1 MSMERKEPL
10 FKNPIESNDGL
21 SIDDLNKYLPAIN
34 KIEDLS
40 MTANQMRDGV
50 FLGLAIDGI
59 KKIPN
64 DSIDIIITEPP
75 ESPSQDINDSRK
87 PITIQKYFEW
97 NKNWLKESSRILKQT
112 GGIYLICGW
121 KHSGMYQS
129 LLNSFFNIQTRIT
142 WRNSSPKDQTS
153 PLTWINR
160 TSDIWFATKSDE
172 FMFNQE
178 AVTDETNNAKSNGP
192 LELGVTNLWSDIIDM
207 QIGSTIK
214 MEGDKPEQLIQRILT
229 ASSFKLNWVL
239 DPFARTGGVGI
250 ISKKMG
256 RRFIGFE
263 SDQDRLLMAMKRI
276 DTVSYTHLTLPT
288 KA

>member
-1 MSMERKEPL
+1 MSIDKKEPL
-10 FKNPIESNDGL
+10 FKNPIESNNGL

-34 KIEDLS
+34 KIQDLS
-40 MTANQMRDGV
+40 MTANEMRDGL

-59 KKIPN
+59 KKIPD

-75 ESPSQDINDSRK
+75 ESPLEDINNNKK

-97 NKNWLKESSRILKQT
+97 NKNWLSESSRILKQT
-112 GGIYLICGW
+112 GAIYLICGW

-129 LLNSFFNIQTRIT
+129 LLNSFFKLQTRIT
-142 WRNSSPKDQTS
+142 WRNSSPKEQTS

-178 AVTDETNNAKSNGP
+178 AVTSEINNIKSNGP
-192 LELGVTNLWSDIIDM
+192 IELGITNLWSDIMDV
-207 QIGSTIK
+207 QIGSTTK

-239 DPFARTGGVGI
+239 DPFARTGGIGVI
-250 ISKKMG
+250 TKKMG

-263 SDQDRLLMAMKRI
+263 SDQDRLLMSMKRI
-276 DTVSYTHLTLPT
+276 DNE
-288 KA
+288 

>member
-1 MSMERKEPL
+1 MSINKKEPL
-10 FKNPIESNDGL
+10 FKNPIESNNGL

-34 KIEDLS
+34 KIQDLS
-40 MTANQMRDGV
+40 MKANKMRDGL

-64 DSIDIIITEPP
+64 ESIDIIITEPP
-75 ESPSQDINDSRK
+75 ESPLEDINNNKK

-97 NKNWLKESSRILKQT
+97 NKNWLSESSRILKQT
-112 GGIYLICGW
+112 GAIYLICGW

-129 LLNSFFNIQTRIT
+129 LLNSFFKIQTRIT

-178 AVTDETNNAKSNGP
+178 AVTSEINNIKSNGP
-192 LELGVTNLWSDIIDM
+192 LELGITNLWSDIMDV
-207 QIGSTIK
+207 QIGSTTK

-239 DPFARTGGVGI
+239 DPFARTGGIGVI
-250 ISKKMG
+250 TKKMG

-276 DTVSYTHLTLPT
+276 DNE
-288 KA
+288 

>member
-1 MSMERKEPL
+1 MSIDKKEPL
-10 FKNPIESNDGL
+10 FKNPIESNNGL

-34 KIEDLS
+34 KIQDLS
-40 MTANQMRDGV
+40 MTANEMRDGL

-59 KKIPN
+59 KKIPD

-75 ESPSQDINDSRK
+75 ESPLEDINNNKK

-97 NKNWLKESSRILKQT
+97 NKNWLSESYRILKQT
-112 GGIYLICGW
+112 GAIYLICGW

-129 LLNSFFNIQTRIT
+129 LLNSFFKLQTRIT
-142 WRNSSPKDQTS
+142 WRNSSPKEQTS

-178 AVTDETNNAKSNGP
+178 AVTSEINNIKSNGP
-192 LELGVTNLWSDIIDM
+192 LELGITNLWSDIMDV
-207 QIGSTIK
+207 QIGSTTK

-239 DPFARTGGVGI
+239 DPFARTGGIGVI
-250 ISKKMG
+250 TKKMG

-276 DTVSYTHLTLPT
+276 DNE
-288 KA
+288 

>member
-1 MSMERKEPL
+1 MSIDKKEPL
-10 FKNPIESNDGL
+10 FKNPIESNNGL

-34 KIEDLS
+34 KIQDLS
-40 MTANQMRDGV
+40 MTANEMRDGL

-59 KKIPN
+59 KKIPD

-75 ESPSQDINDSRK
+75 KSPLEDINNNKK

-97 NKNWLKESSRILKQT
+97 NKNWLSESSRILKQT
-112 GGIYLICGW
+112 GAIYLICGW

-129 LLNSFFNIQTRIT
+129 LLNSFFKLQTRIT
-142 WRNSSPKDQTS
+142 WRNSSPKEQTS

-178 AVTDETNNAKSNGP
+178 AVTSEINNIKSNGP
-192 LELGVTNLWSDIIDM
+192 IELGITNLWSDIMDV
-207 QIGSTIK
+207 QIGSTTK

-239 DPFARTGGVGI
+239 DPFARTGGIGVI
-250 ISKKMG
+250 TKKMG

-276 DTVSYTHLTLPT
+276 DNE
-288 KA
+288 

>member
-1 MSMERKEPL
+1 MSIDKKEPL
-10 FKNPIESNDGL
+10 FKNPIESNNGL

-34 KIEDLS
+34 KIQDLS
-40 MTANQMRDGV
+40 MTANEMRDGL

-59 KKIPN
+59 KKIPD

-75 ESPSQDINDSRK
+75 ESPLEDINNSKK

-97 NKNWLKESSRILKQT
+97 NKNWLSESSRILKQT
-112 GGIYLICGW
+112 GAIYLICGW

-129 LLNSFFNIQTRIT
+129 LLNSFFKIQTRIT

-178 AVTDETNNAKSNGP
+178 AVTSEINNIKSNGP
-192 LELGVTNLWSDIIDM
+192 IELGITNLWSDIMDV
-207 QIGSTIK
+207 QIGSTTK

-239 DPFARTGGVGI
+239 DPFARTGGIGVI
-250 ISKKMG
+250 TKKMG

-276 DTVSYTHLTLPT
+276 DNE
-288 KA
+288 

>member
-1 MSMERKEPL
+1 MSIDKKEPL
-10 FKNPIESNDGL
+10 FKNPIESNNGL

-34 KIEDLS
+34 KIQDLS
-40 MTANQMRDGV
+40 MTANEMRDGL

-59 KKIPN
+59 KKIPD

-75 ESPSQDINDSRK
+75 ESPLEDINNSKK

-97 NKNWLKESSRILKQT
+97 NKSWLSESSRILKQT
-112 GGIYLICGW
+112 GAIYLICGW

-129 LLNSFFNIQTRIT
+129 LLNSFFKIQTRIT

-178 AVTDETNNAKSNGP
+178 AVTSEINNIKSNGP
-192 LELGVTNLWSDIIDM
+192 LELGITNLWSDIIDS
-207 QIGSTIK
+207 QIGSISK
-214 MEGDKPEQLIQRILT
+214 IDDDKPEQLIQRILT

-239 DPFARTGGVGI
+239 DPFARTGGIGVI
-250 ISKKMG
+250 TKKMG

-263 SDQDRLLMAMKRI
+263 SNQDRLLMAMKRI
-276 DTVSYTHLTLPT
+276 DNE
-288 KA
+288 

>member
-1 MSMERKEPL
+1 MSIDKKEPL
-10 FKNPIESNDGL
+10 FKNPIESNNGL

-34 KIEDLS
+34 KIQDLS
-40 MTANQMRDGV
+40 MTANQVRDGV

-75 ESPSQDINDSRK
+75 ESPLEDINNSKK

-192 LELGVTNLWSDIIDM
+192 LELGVTNLWSDIMDI

-276 DTVSYTHLTLPT
+276 D
-288 KA
+288 KG

>member
-1 MSMERKEPL
+1 MSIDKKEPL
-10 FKNPIESNDGL
+10 FKNPIQSNNGL

-34 KIEDLS
+34 KIQDLS
-40 MTANQMRDGV
+40 MTANEMRDGL

-59 KKIPN
+59 KKIPD

-75 ESPSQDINDSRK
+75 ESPLEDINNTKK

-97 NKNWLKESSRILKQT
+97 NKNWLRESYRILKQT
-112 GGIYLICGW
+112 GAIYLICGW

-129 LLNSFFNIQTRIT
+129 LLNSFFKIQTRIT

-172 FMFNQE
+172 FMFNQQ
-178 AVTDETNNAKSNGP
+178 AVTDETNNINSNRP
-192 LELGVTNLWSDIIDM
+192 LELGLTNLWNDIMDI
-207 QIGSTIK
+207 QIGSTTK

-239 DPFARTGGVGI
+239 DPFARTGGIGVI
-250 ISKKMG
+250 TKKMG

-276 DTVSYTHLTLPT
+276 DNE
-288 KA
+288 

>member
-1 MSMERKEPL
+1 MC
-10 FKNPIESNDGL
+10 I
-21 SIDDLNKYLPAIN
+21 
-34 KIEDLS
+34 
-40 MTANQMRDGV
+40 RDRRNTVTGS
-50 FLGLAIDGI
+50 GLATDNQTPSYIG
-59 KKIPN
+59 K
-64 DSIDIIITEPP
+64 
-75 ESPSQDINDSRK
+75 SPSSSSYYTQGMIDQVRVFPSALSASEVTQLYNEVGYQTKFTNGTTDTIVFKEGSGNITFNKEEINNSKK
-87 PITIQKYFEW
+87 PLTIQEYYKW
-97 NKNWLKESSRILKQT
+97 NENWLKESTRALKQT
-112 GGIYLICGW
+112 GAIYLICGW

-129 LLNSFFNIQTRIT
+129 LLNSFFKIQTRIT

-178 AVTDETNNAKSNGP
+178 AVTSEINNIKSNGP
-192 LELGVTNLWSDIIDM
+192 LELGITNLWSDIMDV
-207 QIGSTIK
+207 QIGSTTK

-239 DPFARTGGVGI
+239 DPFARTGGIGVI
-250 ISKKMG
+250 TKKMG

-276 DTVSYTHLTLPT
+276 DNE
-288 KA
+288 

>member
-1 MSMERKEPL
+1 MSIDKKEPL
-10 FKNPIESNDGL
+10 FKNPIESNNGL

-34 KIEDLS
+34 KIQDLS
-40 MTANQMRDGV
+40 MTANQMRDGL

-75 ESPSQDINDSRK
+75 ESPLEDINNNKK

-97 NKNWLKESSRILKQT
+97 NKNWLNESSRILKQT
-112 GGIYLICGW
+112 GAIYLICGW

-129 LLNSFFNIQTRIT
+129 LLNSFFKIQTRIT

-153 PLTWINR
+153 TSTWINR

-178 AVTDETNNAKSNGP
+178 AVTSEINNIKSNGP
-192 LELGVTNLWSDIIDM
+192 LELGITNLWSDIMDV
-207 QIGSTIK
+207 QIGSTTK

-239 DPFARTGGVGI
+239 DPFARTGGIGVI
-250 ISKKMG
+250 TKKMG

-276 DTVSYTHLTLPT
+276 DNE
-288 KA
+288 

>member
-1 MSMERKEPL
+1 MSIDKKEPL
-10 FKNPIESNDGL
+10 FKNPIESNNGL

-34 KIEDLS
+34 KIQDLS
-40 MTANQMRDGV
+40 MTANEMRDGL

-59 KKIPN
+59 KKIPD

-75 ESPSQDINDSRK
+75 ESPLEDINNSK
-87 PITIQKYFEW
+87 IPITIQKYFEW
-97 NKNWLKESSRILKQT
+97 NKNWLSESSRILKQT
-112 GGIYLICGW
+112 GAIYLICGW

-129 LLNSFFNIQTRIT
+129 LLNSFFKIQARIT

-178 AVTDETNNAKSNGP
+178 AVTSEINNIKSNGP
-192 LELGVTNLWSDIIDM
+192 LELGITNLWSDIMDV
-207 QIGSTIK
+207 QIGSTTK

-239 DPFARTGGVGI
+239 DPFARTGGIGVI
-250 ISKKMG
+250 TKKMG

-276 DTVSYTHLTLPT
+276 DNE
-288 KA
+288 

>member
-10 FKNPIESNDGL
+10 FKSPIESNDGL

-97 NKNWLKESSRILKQT
+97 NKNWLKESFRILKQT

-129 LLNSFFNIQTRIT
+129 LLNSFFKIQTRIT

-192 LELGVTNLWSDIIDM
+192 LELGVTNLWSDIMDI

-239 DPFARTGGVGI
+239 DPFSRTGGVGI

-276 DTVSYTHLTLPT
+276 D
-288 KA
+288 KG

>member
-40 MTANQMRDGV
+40 MTVNQMRDGL

-75 ESPSQDINDSRK
+75 ESPFEDINDSRK

-129 LLNSFFNIQTRIT
+129 LLNSFFKIQTRIT

-192 LELGVTNLWSDIIDM
+192 LDLGVTNLWSDIMDI

-276 DTVSYTHLTLPT
+276 D
-288 KA
+288 KG

>member
-1 MSMERKEPL
+1 MSIDKKEPL
-10 FKNPIESNDGL
+10 FKNPIESNNGL

-34 KIEDLS
+34 KIQDLS
-40 MTANQMRDGV
+40 MTANEMRDGL

-59 KKIPN
+59 KKIPD

-75 ESPSQDINDSRK
+75 ESPLEDINNTKK

-97 NKNWLKESSRILKQT
+97 NKNWLSESSRILKQT
-112 GGIYLICGW
+112 GAIYLICGW

-129 LLNSFFNIQTRIT
+129 LLNSFFKIQTRIT

-178 AVTDETNNAKSNGP
+178 AVTSEINNIKSNGP
-192 LELGVTNLWSDIIDM
+192 LELGITNLWSDIMDV
-207 QIGSTIK
+207 QIGSTTK

-239 DPFARTGGVGI
+239 DPFARTGGIGVI
-250 ISKKMG
+250 TKKMG

-276 DTVSYTHLTLPT
+276 DNE
-288 KA
+288 

>member
-1 MSMERKEPL
+1 MSIDKKEPL

-34 KIEDLS
+34 KIQDLS
-40 MTANQMRDGV
+40 MTANQMRDGL

-59 KKIPN
+59 KKIPD

-75 ESPSQDINDSRK
+75 ESPLEDINNSKK

-97 NKNWLKESSRILKQT
+97 NKNWLSESYRILKQT
-112 GGIYLICGW
+112 GAIYLICGW

-129 LLNSFFNIQTRIT
+129 LLNSFFKIQTRIT

-178 AVTDETNNAKSNGP
+178 AVTSEINNIKSNGP
-192 LELGVTNLWSDIIDM
+192 LELGITNLWSDIMDI
-207 QIGSTIK
+207 QIGPLAK
-214 MEGDKPEQLIQRILT
+214 MESDKPEQLIQRILT

-239 DPFARTGGVGI
+239 DPFARTGGIGVI
-250 ISKKMG
+250 TKKMG

-263 SDQDRLLMAMKRI
+263 SDQDKLLMAMKRI
-276 DTVSYTHLTLPT
+276 D
-288 KA
+288 KG

>member
-1 MSMERKEPL
+1 MSIDKKEPL
-10 FKNPIESNDGL
+10 FKNPIESNNGL

-34 KIEDLS
+34 KIQDLS
-40 MTANQMRDGV
+40 MTANEMRDGL

-75 ESPSQDINDSRK
+75 ESPLEDINNSKK

-97 NKNWLKESSRILKQT
+97 NKNWLSESSRILKQT
-112 GGIYLICGW
+112 GAIYLICGW

-129 LLNSFFNIQTRIT
+129 LLNSFFKIQTRIT

-178 AVTDETNNAKSNGP
+178 AVTSEINNIKSNGP
-192 LELGVTNLWSDIIDM
+192 LELGITNLWSDIMDV
-207 QIGSTIK
+207 QIGSTTK

-239 DPFARTGGVGI
+239 DPFARTGGIGVI
-250 ISKKMG
+250 TKKMG

-276 DTVSYTHLTLPT
+276 DNE
-288 KA
+288 

>member
-40 MTANQMRDGV
+40 MTANQMRDGL

-129 LLNSFFNIQTRIT
+129 LLNSFFKIQTRIT

-192 LELGVTNLWSDIIDM
+192 LELGVTNLWSDIMDI

-276 DTVSYTHLTLPT
+276 D
-288 KA
+288 KG

>member
-75 ESPSQDINDSRK
+75 KSPSQDINDSRK

-129 LLNSFFNIQTRIT
+129 LLNSFFKIQTRIT

-192 LELGVTNLWSDIIDM
+192 LELGVTNLWSDIMDI

-263 SDQDRLLMAMKRI
+263 SDQDKLLMAMKRI
-276 DTVSYTHLTLPT
+276 DNE
-288 KA
+288 

>member
-1 MSMERKEPL
+1 MSIDKKEPL
-10 FKNPIESNDGL
+10 FKNPIESNNGL

-34 KIEDLS
+34 KIQDLS
-40 MTANQMRDGV
+40 MTANEMRDGL

-59 KKIPN
+59 KKIPD

-75 ESPSQDINDSRK
+75 ESPLEDINNSKK

-97 NKNWLKESSRILKQT
+97 NKNWLSESCRILKQT
-112 GGIYLICGW
+112 GAIYLICGW

-129 LLNSFFNIQTRIT
+129 LLNSFFKIQTRIT

-178 AVTDETNNAKSNGP
+178 AVTSEINNIKSNGP
-192 LELGVTNLWSDIIDM
+192 LELGITNLWSDIMDV
-207 QIGSTIK
+207 QIGSTTK

-239 DPFARTGGVGI
+239 DPFARTGGIGVI
-250 ISKKMG
+250 TKKMG

-276 DTVSYTHLTLPT
+276 DNE
-288 KA
+288 

>member
-40 MTANQMRDGV
+40 MTANQMRDGL
-50 FLGLAIDGI
+50 FLGLAVDGI

-129 LLNSFFNIQTRIT
+129 LLNSFLKIQTRIT

-178 AVTDETNNAKSNGP
+178 AVTDETNNTKSNGP
-192 LELGVTNLWSDIIDM
+192 LELGVTNLWSDIMDI

-276 DTVSYTHLTLPT
+276 D
-288 KA
+288 KG

>member
-1 MSMERKEPL
+1 MSIEKKNPL
-10 FKNPIESNDGL
+10 FKNSIESVKGL
-21 SIDDLNKYLPAIN
+21 SIDDLNKYLPAIQ
-34 KIEDLS
+34 KVEDLTMKS
-40 MTANQMRDGV
+40 NQMRDGL
-50 FLGLAIDGI
+50 FLGLAIEGI

-64 DSIDIIITEPP
+64 DSIDIIIAEPP
-75 ESPSQDINDSRK
+75 KSPLEDINKSKK

-97 NKNWLKESSRILKQT
+97 NKNWLNESYRILKQT
-112 GGIYLICGW
+112 GAIYLICGW

-129 LLNSFFNIQTRIT
+129 LLNNFFKIQTRIT

-160 TSDIWFATKSDE
+160 TSDIWFATKSDD

-178 AVTDETNNAKSNGP
+178 AVTTEINNIKSNAP
-192 LELGVTNLWSDIIDM
+192 LELGITNLWSDIMDI
-207 QIGSTIK
+207 QIGSTTKI
-214 MEGDKPEQLIQRILT
+214 EGDKPEQLIQRILT

-239 DPFARTGGVGI
+239 DPFARTGGIGVI
-250 ISKKMG
+250 TKKMG

-276 DTVSYTHLTLPT
+276 DSE
-288 KA
+288 

>member
-1 MSMERKEPL
+1 MSTDKKEPL
-10 FKNPIESNDGL
+10 FKNPIESNNGL

-34 KIEDLS
+34 KIQDLS
-40 MTANQMRDGV
+40 MTSNEMRDGL

-59 KKIPN
+59 KKIPD

-75 ESPSQDINDSRK
+75 QSPLEDINNSKK

-97 NKNWLKESSRILKQT
+97 NKNWLGESSRILKQT
-112 GGIYLICGW
+112 GAIYLICGW

-129 LLNSFFNIQTRIT
+129 LLNSFFKIQTRIT
-142 WRNSSPKDQTS
+142 WRNPSPKNQTS

-178 AVTDETNNAKSNGP
+178 AVTSEINNIKSNGP
-192 LELGVTNLWSDIIDM
+192 LELGITNLWSDIMDV
-207 QIGSTIK
+207 QIGSTTK

-239 DPFARTGGVGI
+239 DPFARTGGIGVI
-250 ISKKMG
+250 TKKMG

-276 DTVSYTHLTLPT
+276 DNE
-288 KA
+288 

>member
-21 SIDDLNKYLPAIN
+21 SIDDLNKYLPAIH

-75 ESPSQDINDSRK
+75 ESPSQNINDSRK

-129 LLNSFFNIQTRIT
+129 LLNSFFKIQTRIT

-172 FMFNQE
+172 FMFNQK
-178 AVTDETNNAKSNGP
+178 AVTDETNNVKSNGP
-192 LELGVTNLWSDIIDM
+192 LELGVTNLWSDIMDI

-263 SDQDRLLMAMKRI
+263 SDQDKLLMAMKRI
-276 DTVSYTHLTLPT
+276 D
-288 KA
+288 KG